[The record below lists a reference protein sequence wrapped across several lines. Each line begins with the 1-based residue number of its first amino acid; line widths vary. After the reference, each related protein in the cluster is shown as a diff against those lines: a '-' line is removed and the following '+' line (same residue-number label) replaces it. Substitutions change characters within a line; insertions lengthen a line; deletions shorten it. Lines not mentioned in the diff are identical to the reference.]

1 MIEFYDELRQVHWL
15 MAFASGGLL
24 FIHGIIHLSQPGSL
38 LSTSVRYLRYLRYGV
53 DTVLITAALM
63 LTNIVQ
69 QFPFIDAWLTV
80 KFLLL
85 IVYLFLSHIM
95 LYNTRNQQQY
105 ATVWG
110 LALMMWLFIFS
121 VAKTHQSGGI
131 FSLLVES
138 HFIDAFRG

>member
-1 MIEFYDELRQVHWL
+1 MIEFYDEVRHVHWL

-24 FIHGIIHLSQPGSL
+24 FIHGLIHLSQADNL
-38 LSTSVRYLRYLRYGV
+38 LSTSVRYLRYGV

-85 IVYLFLSHIM
+85 MVYLFLSHIM
-95 LYNTRNQQQY
+95 LYNTRNQRQY
-105 ATVWG
+105 VIVWG
-110 LALMMWLFIFS
+110 LALMTWLFIFS
-121 VAKTHQSGGI
+121 VAKTHNS
-131 FSLLVES
+131 
-138 HFIDAFRG
+138 

>member
-1 MIEFYDELRQVHWL
+1 MIEFYDEVRQIHWL

-24 FIHGIIHLSQPGSL
+24 FIHGLIHLSQADNL
-38 LSTSVRYLRYLRYGV
+38 LSTSVRYLRYGV

-85 IVYLFLSHIM
+85 MVYLFLSHIT
-95 LYNTRNQQQY
+95 LYNTRNQRQY

-110 LALMMWLFIFS
+110 LALMTWLFIFS

-131 FSLLVES
+131 FSLL
-138 HFIDAFRG
+138 F

>member
-1 MIEFYDELRQVHWL
+1 

-24 FIHGIIHLSQPGSL
+24 FIHGLIHLSQPDNL
-38 LSTSVRYLRYLRYGV
+38 LSTSVRYLRYGV

-85 IVYLFLSHIM
+85 MVYLFLSHIT
-95 LYNTRNQQQY
+95 LYNTRNQRKY

-110 LALMMWLFIFS
+110 LALMTWLFIFS
-121 VAKTHQSGGI
+121 VAKTHQSWGI
-131 FSLLVES
+131 FSLL
-138 HFIDAFRG
+138 F